1 MRRRCGGNMIL
12 ESALWIPVMTILVVF
27 VIQFGKIT
35 YTYYALRNSLYT
47 TGQYLSTQNTVNFCD
62 LAGDPTIQAAI
73 NLGVTGTADA
83 SAPPLISNLTP
94 DLVAVNIECIDP
106 TNPAVPGPCSAPC
119 GGLGPGPHP
128 DYVVVTIPNGYSVT
142 PRMLYLT
149 LSPILLSPV
158 VTVPFRGTS
167 L

>member
-1 MRRRCGGNMIL
+1 MRRRCAGNMIL
-12 ESALWIPVMTILVVF
+12 ESALWIPVLTMLIVF

-47 TGQYLSTQNTVNFCD
+47 TGQYLSTQNSVNFCD
-62 LAGDPTIQAAI
+62 LTGDPAIQAAI
-73 NLGVTGTADA
+73 NLGVTGTADGSGA
-83 SAPPLISNLTP
+83 PLISNLTP
-94 DLVAVNIECIDP
+94 DQLAINIECIDP
-106 TNPAVPGPCSAPC
+106 TNPAVPGTCATPC

-128 DYVVVTIPNGYSVT
+128 DYVVVNIPSGFSVT
-142 PRMLYLT
+142 PRMLFLT